1 LVQTRKNLLTLVAFA
16 LTLARPAIYFEFR
29 LCTLALGRETCLNL
43 NNLLHCYKKD
53 LTGIAFA
60 LKMARG
66 TPSLLHFAFAL
77 APPRRKS
84 QVLQIDQLNLQ

>member
-1 LVQTRKNLLTLVAFA
+1 LHSHWRGQLFTSNFDFA
-16 LTLARPAIYFEFR
+16 LAP
-29 LCTLALGRETCLNL
+29 GRETCLNL